1 MANYTGVAKAGGG
14 FNPFA
19 AGTKTYGGGRKT
31 PNLGATS
38 NRLGYAK
45 RDAKLKAR
53 NNALLQFGQKRLG
66 IK

>member
-1 MANYTGVAKAGGG
+1 MSAAGGG
-14 FNPFA
+14 FNRFA

-38 NRLGYAK
+38 NRLGYAE

-53 NNALLQFGQKRLG
+53 NNALLRFGQNRLMN
-66 IK
+66 K